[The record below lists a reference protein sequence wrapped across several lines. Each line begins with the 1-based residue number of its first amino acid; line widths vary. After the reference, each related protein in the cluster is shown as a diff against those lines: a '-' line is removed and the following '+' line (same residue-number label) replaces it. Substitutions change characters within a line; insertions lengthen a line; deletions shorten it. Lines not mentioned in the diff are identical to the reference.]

1 LRSGRRRRQRL
12 ARRRQGRRTEF
23 KAIKALLPKKSGEL
37 LDWLRT
43 KGNDVSRVLAY
54 CVAVSIDAVQFSEK
68 ARPSEPLA
76 GAQARHAPALV
87 GDGRFVPLARI
98 RRADPR
104 RLADAGVS
112 KAELAKFDG
121 LKKSELIGKAQPLL
135 KNWVPKLMRFDQ
147 VKK

>member
-1 LRSGRRRRQRL
+1 
-12 ARRRQGRRTEF
+12 
-23 KAIKALLPKKSGEL
+23 
-37 LDWLRT
+37 
-43 KGNDVSRVLAY
+43 VLAY

-68 ARPSEPLA
+68 SRAVRTARP

-87 GDGRFVPLARI
+87 GDGRFLPIARI
-98 RRADPR
+98 RAADPR
-104 RLADAGVS
+104 RLADAGVG